1 MKLIKIK
8 FSLLSLLIGMVLCP
22 PDVAARKLTVEQR
35 LELLESELNA
45 NKSELQKTKNE
56 LGRYKSKLANLQQT
70 LTRDNHYNNS
80 TNTVSDSSP
89 IAENI
94 KNENG
99 ERSQST
105 RNTRVNG
112 TQQIAVI
119 EHDGSNTNIESV
131 SLKDISKFIKDDIG
145 FSYQGYFRSGWGTS
159 NQGAPKTYAAGSL
172 GRFGNEMSGWFDL
185 TLNQRV
191 YNQDGKTANAIVTY
205 DGNVGEQYNDAWFGD
220 SDNENIMQFSDIYLT
235 TRGFLPFAPDA
246 DFWVG
251 KHKLPQY
258 EIQMLDWKTL
268 TADVAAGVG
277 IENWALGPGL
287 LDASLSRDDVDV
299 YSRDFSHTTQMNT
312 NSVDL
317 RYRNIP
323 LWENGTLSLMAKYS
337 SPNKTDQQ
345 EENENND
352 SYFEMKDS
360 WMLTSILHQ
369 NLERDA
375 FNEFTLQVANNS
387 FASSFSSFSDA
398 SNTMAHGR
406 YYYGDH
412 TNGIAWR
419 LISQGEMYLSDNII
433 VANALVYSHGEDIYS
448 YESGAHSDFDSVRT
462 VIRPAW
468 IWNTWNQTGVELGWF
483 KQKNKTQQGITLEE
497 SAYKTTLYH
506 AFKVGN
512 SILGSRPEI
521 RFYGTWINILD
532 NELSNFN
539 FNDNSKDEFMAGVQA
554 EVWW

>member
-1 MKLIKIK
+1 MQLNKYKTNILY
-8 FSLLSLLIGMVLCP
+8 VLVCLALYP
-22 PDVAARKLTVEQR
+22 ASALANKLTIEQR
-35 LELLESELNA
+35 LELLETELTE
-45 NKSELQKTKNE
+45 NKNELQKTKEE
-56 LGRYKSKLANLQQT
+56 LGHYKSKVASLQHSIIANGY
-70 LTRDNHYNNS
+70 RKAAIS
-80 TNTVSDSSP
+80 EPSKSSP
-89 IAENI
+89 VADNIA
-94 KNENG
+94 NENG
-99 ERSQST
+99 ELTQSAENAT
-105 RNTRVNG
+105 VKG
-112 TQQIAVI
+112 SQQIAVI
-119 EHDGSNTNIESV
+119 DSNGEQTTIESV
-131 SLKDISKFIKDDIG
+131 TLKDISKYIKDDIG
-145 FSYQGYFRSGWGTS
+145 FSYQGYFRSGWGTGNHGS
-159 NQGAPKTYAAGSL
+159 PETYAAGSL
-172 GRFGNEMSGWFDL
+172 GRFGNEMSGWFEL

-277 IENWALGPGL
+277 IENWALGPGM
-287 LDASLSRDDVDV
+287 LDVSLSRDDVDV
-299 YSRDFSHTTQMNT
+299 YSRDFEHTTQMNT

-323 LWENGTLSLMAKYS
+323 LWNNGMLSLMAKYS
-337 SPNKTDQQ
+337 SPNKTNQQ
-345 EENENND
+345 ENNEND
-352 SYFEMKDS
+352 GSYFEMKDS
-360 WMLTSILHQ
+360 WMLTSILRQ
-369 NLERDA
+369 NMERDA
-375 FNEFTLQVANNS
+375 FNEFTLQIANNS
-387 FASSFSSFSDA
+387 YASSFASFSDA
-398 SNTMAHGR
+398 SNTMSHGR

-412 TNGIAWR
+412 TDGIAWR
-419 LISQGEMYLSDNII
+419 LISQGEMYLGDNII
-433 VANALVYSHGEDIYS
+433 MANALVYSHGEDVYS
-448 YESGAHSDFDSVRT
+448 YESGAHSDFDSIRT

-483 KQKNKTQQGITLEE
+483 KQRNKTQQGITLDE

-506 AFKVGN
+506 AFKVGT

-521 RFYGTWINILD
+521 RFYGTYINILD

-539 FNDNSKDEFMAGVQA
+539 FDDKSKDEFMAGVQA

>member
-22 PDVAARKLTVEQR
+22 PDVAAKKLTVEQR

-159 NQGAPKTYAAGSL
+159 NQGSPKTYAAGSL

-287 LDASLSRDDVDV
+287 LDASLSRDDVYV

>member
-8 FSLLSLLIGMVLCP
+8 FSLLSLLIGVVLCP

-159 NQGAPKTYAAGSL
+159 NQGSPKTYAAGSL